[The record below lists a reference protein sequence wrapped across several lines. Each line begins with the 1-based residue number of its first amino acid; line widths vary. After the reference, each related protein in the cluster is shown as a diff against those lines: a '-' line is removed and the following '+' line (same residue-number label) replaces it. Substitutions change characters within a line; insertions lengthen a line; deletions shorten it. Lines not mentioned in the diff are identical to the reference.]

1 MLMEGKFIWLIHKNI
16 SILVHNMLIVTHAN
30 LIIMLLNFLLQVCN
44 HNVYFLSFQLIEA
57 FQADNR
63 VSRFA
68 LAQAAQLKR
77 PKSYVKKCQ
86 LDRDRMICNAI
97 EDLETNVRDVKQ
109 FLDATTIAF
118 EFSRTDHGDVND
130 VVDDVVE

>member
-1 MLMEGKFIWLIHKNI
+1 
-16 SILVHNMLIVTHAN
+16 MLIVTHAN